1 MPRYMYECCD
11 CEHKFRAIHST
22 KTKLKDCPYCRVTDS
37 LRRIPSKITTMRDDV
52 EEPSGKV
59 GDIVKKSIEEARQ
72 ELQQDK
78 QSLNA
83 GEYET

>member
-1 MPRYMYECCD
+1 
-11 CEHKFRAIHST
+11 
-22 KTKLKDCPYCRVTDS
+22 
-37 LRRIPSKITTMRDDV
+37 MRDDV

-59 GDIVKKSIEEARQ
+59 GDVVKKSIEEARQ